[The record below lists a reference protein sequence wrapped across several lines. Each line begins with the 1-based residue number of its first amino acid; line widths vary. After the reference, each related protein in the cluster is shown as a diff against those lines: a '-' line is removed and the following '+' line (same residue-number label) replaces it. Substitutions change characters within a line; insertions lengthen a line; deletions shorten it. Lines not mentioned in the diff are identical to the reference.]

1 MPTTAARNSTTRM
14 IPALSMVLAAVLCVM
29 SAGETAAQDR
39 RAGTLKTLKI
49 RGQQKDSLRKQRRAT
64 AHERSAVAERM
75 LEQELLPVPLPVAA
89 ERLQANP
96 PRPLSIC
103 YEELDRPTG
112 RHNSILYVRF
122 DSNHRRLGSTISLN
136 PEGSVIVLRDDGK
149 ELDERA
155 GDGTYTAL
163 ANLDLEDLD
172 EWRNIVNEAANG
184 GAETLRFDGRALVG
198 SKSVLEEADREDPD
212 RLRLAPSPGVNRPVP
227 PPPCLRYSLSIWVWT
242 HASSFW
248 I

>member
-14 IPALSMVLAAVLCVM
+14 IPALPMVLAAVLCVM
-29 SAGETAAQDR
+29 SAGETAAQNKG
-39 RAGTLKTLKI
+39 AGTLKSLKI
-49 RGQQKDSLRKQRRAT
+49 RGRQKDSLRSPPPT
-64 AHERSAVAERM
+64 AVNERSAAAERR
-75 LEQELLPVPLPVAA
+75 LEQELLPVPFPVTA
-89 ERLQANP
+89 ERLQADP

-122 DSNHRRLGSTISLN
+122 DSNQRRLGSTISLN
-136 PEGSVIVLRDDGK
+136 PEGSVIILRDDGK
-149 ELDERA
+149 ELDDRA

-172 EWRNIVNEAANG
+172 EWRNIVNEAANE

-198 SKSVLEEADREDPD
+198 SKSVLQEADRENPD
-212 RLRLAPSPGVNRPVP
+212 RVRLSPSPDANRPIAP
-227 PPPCLRYSLSIWVWT
+227 ADSTSRDACPS
-242 HASSFW
+242 
-248 I
+248 